1 MPRVPRYMSVRFRSG
16 RNPELFS
23 LYNHTT
29 WATQKCFEFH
39 PWKTSKS
46 TPWCFWHC
54 ARPFICLRPDTGHRF
69 RTCLYM
75 FPSLF
80 ICTFVPLLS
89 SLYLRLP
96 FTCYNW
102 SLFVLKLIHVLC
114 HVMAQN
120 TKHETRNTKKT
131 CFQGWN
137 TKHETRLS
145 KTQTPPSLFPW
156 WQRVPIGSS
165 ILNFGVKYGS
175 ILNPDFSRKSL
186 KCLSNSACFFRAQ
199 FSISSSQFVQFVCES
214 VWFQCD
220 LVHFNSQFWGQ
231 NKLNS
236 QFQGQ
241 ISSILNLHTPPSG
254 PSWRYKRSVLQGCT
268 FSPLPPKPRS

>member
-1 MPRVPRYMSVRFRSG
+1 MVTARQTMLMVTEVLYCKYRHACIQASAEPMRLVPPPPRYMSVRFQSG
-16 RNPELFS
+16 RSPASFS

-46 TPWCFWHC
+46 TPWCFWHY

-96 FTCYNW
+96 FTHVTIGLC
-102 SLFVLKLIHVLC
+102 LFVLKLIHVLC

-120 TKHETRNTKKT
+120 TKHETRNTKR
-131 CFQGWN
+131 
-137 TKHETRLS
+137 ETRNR
-145 KTQTPPSLFPW
+145 KHTETP
-156 WQRVPIGSS
+156 V
-165 ILNFGVKYGS
+165 GVS
-175 ILNPDFSRKSL
+175 
-186 KCLSNSACFFRAQ
+186 C
-199 FSISSSQFVQFVCES
+199 
-214 VWFQCD
+214 
-220 LVHFNSQFWGQ
+220 
-231 NKLNS
+231 
-236 QFQGQ
+236 
-241 ISSILNLHTPPSG
+241 
-254 PSWRYKRSVLQGCT
+254 
-268 FSPLPPKPRS
+268 